1 MPNTMLRLKREGGA
15 DPLEVLFDVGPIMMH
30 SIDGDGVL
38 VNVSEFWADKLGYT
52 REEMIG
58 RRSTEFLTEESKAY
72 AEDVVLPRFF
82 ETGKVFNVE
91 YEFVRKS
98 GDVLPVL
105 MSATSEN
112 TPEGEFVRSLAVFFD
127 NSENK
132 RLTTELHHNMR
143 MEALGQLVAG
153 VAHDFNNLLTVIKGN
168 TEFLQVDPDDENRM
182 EYLRD
187 THRSAERGA
196 ALTQML
202 LSYGQKSRLLP
213 QRISL
218 NTILGEMDHMLR
230 RVLPSKIEMSI
241 VPSPDLWGIDVDPR
255 QLETALMNVV
265 NNAHDS
271 MPKGGKLT
279 IETCNVRI
287 SEEYITSREEHI
299 LPGRYVML
307 AVSDT
312 GDGIDEAH
320 RSRIFEPYFTT
331 KPFGQGSGLGLSMV
345 FGFVKQSGGT
355 IRLYSERGFGTSFK
369 LYFPATSLSEKSD
382 ALTDVPPRAV
392 PDPLSEVLIVEDEAD
407 VRRVLVH
414 QIESAGYSVSQ
425 AASGDEAY
433 TLLNTGYQPK
443 LLVTDIVMPGA
454 LQGTELAERARDLLP
469 ELEVILV
476 SGRPQEAAIH
486 SAGMRK
492 TDVLIL
498 KPIDAPT
505 LLSEIARVLDKP

>member
-1 MPNTMLRLKREGGA
+1 MPNNILRFWREGA
-15 DPLEVLFDVGPIMMH
+15 DDPVGTLFEIAPIMMH
-30 SIDGDGVL
+30 SIDSKGIL
-38 VNVSEFWADKLGYT
+38 LNVSEFWSEKLGYE

-58 RRSTEFLTEESKAY
+58 RHSTDFLTAESKERAN
-72 AEDVVLPRFF
+72 AVVLPQFF
-82 ETGKVFNVE
+82 KTGRVFNVD
-91 YEFVRKS
+91 YDFVRKS
-98 GDVLPVL
+98 GEVLPVL
-105 MSATSEN
+105 MSAIAEYTKD
-112 TPEGEFVRSLAVFFD
+112 GEFLRSLAVMFD
-127 NSENK
+127 NTENK
-132 RLTTELHHNMR
+132 RLTTEMHHNMR

-168 TEFLQVDPDDENRM
+168 TEFLRQDPDDPNRA

-202 LSYGQKSRLLP
+202 LSYGQKSRLQP
-213 QRISL
+213 KRTNL
-218 NTILGEMDHMLR
+218 NDTLREMDHMLR

-241 VPSPDLWGIDVDPR
+241 VEGTDLWGVDLDER
-255 QLETALMNVV
+255 QLETALMNII
-265 NNAHDS
+265 NNAHDA
-271 MPKGGKLT
+271 MPMGGKLT

-307 AVSDT
+307 AISDT
-312 GDGIDEAH
+312 GDGIEESI

-331 KPFGQGSGLGLSMV
+331 KEFGKGAGLGLSMV
-345 FGFVKQSGGT
+345 FGYVKQSGGT
-355 IRLYSERGFGTSFK
+355 IRVYSEQGFGTSFK
-369 LYFPATSLSEKSD
+369 LYFPATSLSSKS
-382 ALTDVPPRAV
+382 AKMPEIAPVKV
-392 PDPLSEVLIVEDEAD
+392 PDPQSEVLIVEDEPD
-407 VRRVLVH
+407 VRRVLVR
-414 QIESAGYSVSQ
+414 QIEAAGYSVSQ

-433 TLLNTGYQPK
+433 TLLTTGYCPR

-454 LQGTELAERARDLLP
+454 LQGTELAERARDLIPNLQ
-469 ELEVILV
+469 VILV

-486 SAGMRK
+486 ASGMRK

-505 LLSEIARVLDKP
+505 LLAEITKAMAV